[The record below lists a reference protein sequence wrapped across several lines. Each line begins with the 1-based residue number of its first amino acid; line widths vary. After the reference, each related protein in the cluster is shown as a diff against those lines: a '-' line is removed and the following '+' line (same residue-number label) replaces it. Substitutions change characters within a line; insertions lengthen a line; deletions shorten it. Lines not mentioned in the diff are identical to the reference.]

1 MLDTK
6 FYKEQMDKV
15 NFPVAIQEI
24 PTIPREMAQK
34 IVRTDTEDAL
44 GIIKSKYRP
53 INHVDAFDGA
63 LQTISK
69 AGVCFDNAELKIDSY
84 ENGAMAKMEVM
95 FKDHT
100 AVVGKHNLYLKYIA
114 RNSYNGRWKFQSFFG
129 WLNTVCFNTLVSG
142 QKLAYTAN
150 KHTKSFDI
158 SQSTKKIK
166 SAVEAVTQE
175 TDRFNKWWDTKVED
189 DYVADMFSKTIAK
202 QKLSKGSRL
211 AGVSPI
217 NKKQLAVLMGLYNEE
232 VTQIH
237 GRGDYGRNK
246 AKGSLWCAYQSATA
260 WSTHLNDIEKNET
273 KRYLVEQD
281 RQAMVSDM
289 VNSDEWKVLENA

>member
-63 LQTISK
+63 LQKIK
-69 AGVCFDNAELKIDSY
+69 QAGVSFNNAEMKLDSF
-84 ENGAMAKMEVM
+84 ENGAMAKMEVV
-95 FKDHT
+95 FKDHNT
-100 AVVGKHNLYLKYIA
+100 KIGKHDLSLKYVA
-114 RNSYNGRWKFQSFFG
+114 RNSYNGKWKFQAFFG
-129 WLNTVCFNTLVSG
+129 WLNHVCFNTLVSG
-142 QKLAYTAN
+142 QKLAYTAS

-158 SQSTKKIK
+158 EQSNKKIQSAIK
-166 SAVEAVTQE
+166 SVTDE
-175 TDRFNKWWDTKVED
+175 TERFNRWWDTKVED

-202 QKLSKGSRL
+202 QKLSAGSRL
-211 AGVSPI
+211 AGVNQI
-217 NKKQLAVLMGLYNEE
+217 NKKQLSVLMGLYNEE

-237 GRGDYGRNK
+237 GQGDYGRK
-246 AKGSLWCAYQSATA
+246 GAKGSLWCAYQSATA
-260 WSTHLNDIEKNET
+260 WSTHLNDIQKDET
-273 KRYLVEQD
+273 KKYMVEQD
-281 RQAMVSDM
+281 RQSSVVDM
-289 VNSDEWKVLENA
+289 INSAEWKKLEKV